1 MISAMEEIVSNVI
14 LFRNFSGNSL
24 SFRWVIMFI
33 LRKLESL
40 VYKKAN
46 ISILHYNESLILI
59 FFYLLT
65 QDFPFKSYTHE
76 FSPSNNVLYG
86 FIRQKIDDDL

>member
-1 MISAMEEIVSNVI
+1 
-14 LFRNFSGNSL
+14 
-24 SFRWVIMFI
+24 MFI
-33 LRKLESL
+33 FKKLWSL

>member
-1 MISAMEEIVSNVI
+1 
-14 LFRNFSGNSL
+14 
-24 SFRWVIMFI
+24 MFI
-33 LRKLESL
+33 FKKNFDQL

-59 FFYLLT
+59 FFHLLT
-65 QDFPFKSYTHE
+65 QDFPFKSYTHK
-76 FSPSNNVLYG
+76 FLPSNNILYG

>member
-1 MISAMEEIVSNVI
+1 
-14 LFRNFSGNSL
+14 
-24 SFRWVIMFI
+24 MFI
-33 LRKLESL
+33 FKKNFDQL

-59 FFYLLT
+59 FFYWLT